1 MPALGK
7 GLSLRGYTLMEVTQ
21 DSSLLEGAKKYVF
34 DRLADG
40 RFVPKIA
47 RTFPF
52 AKTVEAYQY
61 LESNQQVG
69 KVVITVP

>member
-1 MPALGK
+1 MRH
-7 GLSLRGYTLMEVTQ
+7 GLTLRGYTL
-21 DSSLLEGAKKYVF
+21 LEITANPAVLETAKRYVF

-47 RTFPF
+47 RTFPL
-52 AKTVEAYQY
+52 AQVVDAYKY